1 MRFSRLALAAA
12 ALLPAAL
19 LAVDFPA
26 LTPDP
31 DAFKARRE
39 KFLAKLPPNSVAILH
54 SAPQRLMSND
64 TEYVYRQ
71 DSGFYYLT
79 GIEEPDTTAVLRANP
94 VDGKRYILF
103 VRGHDPRREAFEGP
117 RPGPDGALALYG
129 ADAAFASSEFMNR
142 LAGFDPATRS
152 MTGLLAGAERLYIAD
167 GGDMDWAEKFRA
179 SWERLRSRDM
189 GPATV
194 TDARE
199 IVNEMR
205 LVKDAEEIRFLKRA
219 AEVSARG
226 HVLAMKTAAP
236 GKWEFEVQEALDGY
250 CLANGVRRMA
260 YPSIAGSGPD
270 SCFLHWEKNNR
281 QMKDGEVLLN
291 DSGAEYGLYAT
302 DITRTYP
309 VNGRFSAEQRAIYEI
324 VLEAQKKAMAQ
335 VKPGLPHAEIE
346 NACARIQIEGLLR
359 LGLLSGDA
367 EKILKDRSDRRL
379 TLHGVSH
386 WVGLDVHDAGRYT
399 VNGQPRALEPGMVFT
414 IEPGI
419 YIPANTSGIDAK
431 WWNIGVRI
439 EDTVLVTPTGYE
451 CLSCSAPREII
462 DVERTVQ
469 SGRK

>member
-1 MRFSRLALAAA
+1 
-12 ALLPAAL
+12 
-19 LAVDFPA
+19 
-26 LTPDP
+26 
-31 DAFKARRE
+31 
-39 KFLAKLPPNSVAILH
+39 
-54 SAPQRLMSND
+54 
-64 TEYVYRQ
+64 
-71 DSGFYYLT
+71 
-79 GIEEPDTTAVLRANP
+79 
-94 VDGKRYILF
+94 
-103 VRGHDPRREAFEGP
+103 
-117 RPGPDGALALYG
+117 
-129 ADAAFASSEFMNR
+129 
-142 LAGFDPATRS
+142 
-152 MTGLLAGAERLYIAD
+152 
-167 GGDMDWAEKFRA
+167 
-179 SWERLRSRDM
+179 
-189 GPATV
+189 
-194 TDARE
+194 
-199 IVNEMR
+199 
-205 LVKDAEEIRFLKRA
+205 
-219 AEVSARG
+219 
-226 HVLAMKTAAP
+226 
-236 GKWEFEVQEALDGY
+236 
-250 CLANGVRRMA
+250 MA

-419 YIPANTSGIDAK
+419 YIPANTVGHRSEVVEHRRADRGHGARHAHRLRMP
-431 WWNIGVRI
+431 V
-439 EDTVLVTPTGYE
+439 VLPRRARSPT
-451 CLSCSAPREII
+451 SSARSSR
-462 DVERTVQ
+462 DGNRVQ
-469 SGRK
+469 SPKSNVQSLKRRR